1 MTKLRGGWVEGFYLF
16 IQNLCSN
23 IIPFCLGNNCFVFKL
38 KIFLYPILLFRD
50 FGFNE
55 TVGNVSFEMT
65 GGKKPYSKKLAATID
80 MEAKQLIAEAYK

>member
-1 MTKLRGGWVEGFYLF
+1 MVLNIKFFPTLF
-16 IQNLCSN
+16 
-23 IIPFCLGNNCFVFKL
+23 
-38 KIFLYPILLFRD
+38 LLFRD